1 MNYLYGWNPVAE
13 FVQDELMELGL
24 FLHGVV
30 MDDEYVNHS
39 PHPEHLTVFAASAI
53 VFEPKDTVI
62 NCLGYKDLTR
72 RIKVGER
79 LLEMGVLRSYISQKA
94 QVHRSAAIGAGTVL
108 VGDVVIER
116 GCEIGKHSLFW
127 GGSRICHDSK
137 LGAGVF
143 LASGSVVG
151 GGCKVG
157 ATCSLGFNSSMKEKS
172 SMSEG
177 TKVGANRFW
186 KPGS

>member
-1 MNYLYGWNPVAE
+1 MIYLYGWNPVAE
-13 FVQDELMELGL
+13 FIHDEFMELGL
-24 FLHGVV
+24 SLNGVV
-30 MDDEYVNHS
+30 IDPDYLHHS
-39 PHPEHLTVFAASAI
+39 PRPGHLPVFAASAI
-53 VFEPKDTVI
+53 VFEPIDTVI
-62 NCLGYKDLTR
+62 NCLGYKNLSR

-79 LLEMGVLRSYISQKA
+79 LLEMGVLRSFVSQKA
-94 QVHRSAAIGAGTVL
+94 QVHPTVAIGAGTVL

-116 GCEIGKHSLFW
+116 GCEIGKHGLFW

-137 LGAGVF
+137 LDAGVF

-151 GGCKVG
+151 GGCTVG

-172 SMSEG
+172 SMPEG
-177 TKVGANRFW
+177 TNVGANRFW